1 MKKNIRKNILVAA
14 MLTGL
19 IAMVLIVGN
28 KIGLASIVINTNT
41 SSLEAQKNL
50 SKAQENLQASFD
62 RLSSGYRINS
72 ASDDAAGLAL
82 SENMKSQMDKLKTSM
97 RDTSE
102 GVSILQTSE
111 EYLVKVSDIL
121 VKTND
126 LVNKGL
132 DDKSKQVTDLVKGLD
147 GISLKINSASVSLP
161 RIKLINKPVSEII
174 KDTREVLT
182 NKKLT
187 KKQRLAKINADLPKI
202 EKCRKDIVLYATS
215 LEKASKSAVSSA
227 EEVWNIYSRWKR

>member
-14 MLTGL
+14 MFTGL
-19 IAMVLIVGN
+19 LAMVLIIGN

-82 SENMKSQMDKLKTSM
+82 SENMKAQMDKLKTSM

-111 EYLVKVSDIL
+111 EYLIKVSDIL
-121 VKTND
+121 VKTNN

-174 KDTREVLT
+174 KDAREVLT

-215 LEKASKSAVSSA
+215 IEKASQSTVSSA
-227 EEVWNIYSRWKR
+227 EEAWNLYSRWKR